1 MLKLIPII
9 ISATLSLTLSPTL
22 FMTETSAEEMT
33 EDTASETDA
42 AGEWRENSNSSMYY
56 IDNNPVSGWNR
67 IDGSWYYF
75 GADKIKKTDTVI
87 GMYKLDNDGKL
98 INATDSAPL
107 PHGEI
112 YNSSASGSV
121 VRNSE
126 NFKDTENA
134 ISELYKKHE
143 NGEITSKDEI
153 IKVRYR
159 YNTLTMAEKAR
170 VHNEYKLADIENIYG
185 VTYDYSK
192 IYDSADSYS
201 TDISYTKGSDFTFSL
216 DEYSSAL
223 TVLVRFP
230 EGGETE
236 VSLITPG
243 GSTAVLEK
251 DTSQIRNPSMN
262 LYLTWTDSYL
272 QIDIAHGEYGTW
284 SIKTDDTCSF
294 TTKEYAGSR
303 SEIHAIPEDVVASRT
318 DSVKQ
323 DEETADMENTKT
335 RSTVALISFFLLIIG
350 YVGFRIMLAKR
361 MSGAKKK
368 VGKRKESMSSEKKV
382 QPKKGT
388 ENSYDEYLM
397 MKAMLQEEYAGFED
411 SEKVDNGIE
420 ERTEEEIDPLDDE
433 NYDAVEVTASVQQF
447 DESYLEEEREDWMEE
462 YYFG

>member
-1 MLKLIPII
+1 M
-9 ISATLSLTLSPTL
+9 
-22 FMTETSAEEMT
+22 
-33 EDTASETDA
+33 
-42 AGEWRENSNSSMYY
+42 
-56 IDNNPVSGWNR
+56 
-67 IDGSWYYF
+67 
-75 GADKIKKTDTVI
+75 
-87 GMYKLDNDGKL
+87 
-98 INATDSAPL
+98 
-107 PHGEI
+107 
-112 YNSSASGSV
+112 
-121 VRNSE
+121 
-126 NFKDTENA
+126 
-134 ISELYKKHE
+134 
-143 NGEITSKDEI
+143 
-153 IKVRYR
+153 
-159 YNTLTMAEKAR
+159 
-170 VHNEYKLADIENIYG
+170 
-185 VTYDYSK
+185 TYDYTK
-192 IYDSADSYS
+192 IYESSDIYS
-201 TDISYTKGSDFTFSL
+201 TDSSYTKGNDFTFSL

-251 DTSQIRNPSMN
+251 DTSQIRNQSMN

-284 SIKTDDTCSF
+284 SIKTDDICSF

-323 DEETADMENTKT
+323 DEETSDKENTKT

-361 MSGAKKK
+361 MSGAGKKA
-368 VGKRKESMSSEKKV
+368 GKRKESMSSEKKV
-382 QPKKGT
+382 QPEKET

-411 SEKVDNGIE
+411 AEKMDDAVE
-420 ERTEEEIDPLDDE
+420 EGTEEEIDPLDDE

-447 DESYLEEEREDWMEE
+447 DESYLEEDGEDWIEE
-462 YYFG
+462 YYFE

>member
-9 ISATLSLTLSPTL
+9 ISATLSLTFYPIPLR
-22 FMTETSAEEMT
+22 TETSAEEVT

-42 AGEWRENSNSSMYY
+42 TGEWRENSNGSMYY

-75 GADKIKKTDTVI
+75 GADKIKKTDKEI
-87 GMYKLDNDGKL
+87 GIYKLDSDGKL
-98 INATDSAPL
+98 VNATDSAPL

-121 VRNSE
+121 VWNSE
-126 NFKDTENA
+126 NYRDTENA

-143 NGEITSKDEI
+143 NGEITSKGEI
-153 IKVRYR
+153 MKVRYR
-159 YNTLTMAEKAR
+159 YNALTMSEKAR

-192 IYDSADSYS
+192 IYDSSDSYS
-201 TDISYTKGSDFTFSL
+201 TDSSYTKGNDFTFSL

-223 TVLVRFP
+223 TVIVRFP
-230 EGGETE
+230 EGETE

-251 DTSQIRNPSMN
+251 DTSQIRNQSMN

-284 SIKTDDTCSF
+284 SIKTDDICSF
-294 TTKEYAGSR
+294 TIKEYAGSR

-318 DSVKQ
+318 DSIKQ
-323 DEETADMENTKT
+323 NEETADMENTKT
-335 RSTVALISFFLLIIG
+335 RSTVALISFFLLIIS

-361 MSGAKKK
+361 MSGAGKKAR
-368 VGKRKESMSSEKKV
+368 KRKENMSSEKKV
-382 QPKKGT
+382 QPEKGT
-388 ENSYDEYLM
+388 EDSYDEYLM

-411 SEKVDNGIE
+411 SEKVDDGIE

-433 NYDAVEVTASVQQF
+433 NCDAVEVTASVQQF
-447 DESYLEEEREDWMEE
+447 DESYLEEEGEDWMEE